1 MSYIFT
7 GSKVLYSGILK
18 PNFNTFQSQ
27 PDTTIIINLISAS
40 QDLIYKGDGDAAIK
54 NLEKAQRLSDSLDF
68 SYGKALSKV
77 YLADV
82 FMYRQ
87 KHDSAIAIL
96 NSVIRDF
103 PESRARPHFYN
114 QLAGAYNY
122 IAQPL
127 KSIENY
133 QRALQYVYLLKED
146 RQDRT
151 KAGILVNM
159 ASAYKKLGDRENT
172 FNNYLEGLRFAET
185 SNDTIFLVITLNNL
199 GDVYNEYEE
208 YEKADFHLNRALKLA
223 QEKDYKGELLRIY
236 LNLGNVKSNL
246 DDNVTAIDYYNKALV
261 LNKIVRPNTPPF
273 QILYNMGNLYLNQM
287 NFIKAKEHFEE
298 SLKYCKEL
306 NIPQGLYYNYKGLGN
321 LYNQFSQPY
330 EAIKWYEKALEVA
343 TSLNLHE
350 FTLDLHE
357 TLYAVHKQTE
367 SSEKALFHLE
377 EGKHISDS
385 LNEVRSKSDL
395 ANLESKIELDRQ
407 TEINRLLQEKQT
419 QQEQQIELRERIN
432 LIGGVFILLI
442 LILLYFVRKTSKE
455 RDKVNKILNDQK
467 IELENLNQSKDKL
480 FAIVAHD
487 LRSPMASMQGILYL
501 INNSEL
507 TVEEIKELCIELEP
521 TLQKNI
527 ETMDDLLIW
536 SRKQLSGI
544 NFDKNKVDTKPII
557 DEVISKH
564 SFQIDAK
571 KINLINNI
579 HENSFC
585 VIDESAFKLIIR
597 NLLTNA
603 IKFTS
608 ENGRVAFSAKEEN
621 EYLIFSIQDNGI
633 GIPTSLASSI
643 FSDSSNTRP
652 GTNKEAGNGFGLSVC
667 KEFAQKMN
675 GEIYFESEEG
685 SGTTFYLKLPKS

>member
-1 MSYIFT
+1 M
-7 GSKVLYSGILK
+7 LYSDILK
-18 PNFNTFQSQ
+18 PTLYVFQSQ
-27 PDTTIIINLISAS
+27 PDTTFVLDLLSAS
-40 QDLIYKGDGDAAIK
+40 QDLVYKGESDVALTKIK
-54 NLEKAQRLSDSLDF
+54 RAKHLSDSLNF
-68 SYGKALSKV
+68 SYGKALSEV
-77 YLADV
+77 HFADV
-82 FMYRQ
+82 LMYRQ
-87 KHDSAIAIL
+87 KHDSAITIL
-96 NSVIRDF
+96 NNVIGDY
-103 PESRARPHFYN
+103 PESRARSYFYN
-114 QLAGAYNY
+114 QLASAYNY

-133 QRALQYVYLLKED
+133 QQALLYVYLLNQD
-146 RQDRT
+146 NQDRT

-159 ASAYKKLGDRENT
+159 ASAYKKLGDREST

-185 SNDTIFLVITLNNL
+185 SKDTIFLVITLNNL
-199 GDVYNEYEE
+199 GDVYNEYKE
-208 YEKADFHLNRALKLA
+208 YEKADFHLNRALKFA

-246 DDNVTAIDYYNKALV
+246 GEYDQAINYYNKALE

-273 QILYNMGNLYLNQM
+273 QILYNIGNLYLNQM
-287 NFIKAKEHFEE
+287 NFSKAKEYFEE

-330 EAIKWYEKALEVA
+330 EAIKWYDKALEVT

-357 TLYAVHKQTE
+357 VLYAEHKQTE
-367 SSEKALFHLE
+367 SLEKALFHLE
-377 EGKHISDS
+377 QSKHISDS
-385 LNEVRSKSDL
+385 LNEVRAESIL
-395 ANLESKIELDRQ
+395 ADLESKIELDRQ
-407 TEINRLLQEKQT
+407 TEINRLLQEKQS
-419 QQEQQIELRERIN
+419 QQAQQIELRERIN
-432 LIGGVFILLI
+432 IIGGIVLLLI
-442 LILLYFVRKTSKE
+442 LILLYFVIKTSKD
-455 RDKVNKILNDQK
+455 RDKANKILNDQK

-507 TVEEIKELCIELEP
+507 TVEEIKELSIKLEP

-544 NFDKNKVDTKPII
+544 NFDKNTVDTKPII

-571 KINLINNI
+571 KITLVNNI
-579 HENSFC
+579 PEHSFC

-608 ENGRVAFSAKEEN
+608 KNGSISFSVKDEKDH
-621 EYLIFSIQDNGI
+621 LIFSVQDSGI
-633 GIPTSLASSI
+633 GIPTSQSSSI

-652 GTNKEAGNGFGLSVC
+652 GTNKEVGNGFGLSVC

-685 SGTTFYLKLPKS
+685 SGTTFFLKLSKN